1 MSASAHKKIEVLLPV
16 PFDQTFTYQVPE
28 GWDVVR
34 GDYVQVSF
42 GNRVLVGVVWGQ
54 VEAMKEEGA
63 PPREGVASKTQGPY
77 TLKPLLKKF
86 DFPPLSWESL
96 RFVEWVAQYY
106 MVPMGLVLKMVLA
119 EPLVF
124 KDVKRRAQKEAPV
137 KQPGVPV
144 VLSASQQTCVSFLKE
159 KIGAF
164 HTVLLEGATGSGKTE
179 VYLELVKEVCEK
191 GQQAVVLLPEIGLG
205 TQWVARFEKRFG
217 EKPLLWHSDLTPS
230 QRRDNWEKV
239 ARGEARVVV
248 GARSAL
254 FLPYPQLGLVVVDE
268 EHDGGYKQESGVF
281 YHARDMAVIR
291 GSLASCLV
299 VLASATPSLETVVNV
314 EQGRYGKCHL
324 DQRYGEAGFP
334 EVLLVDRREPEGRS
348 VLGAHWISAPLYQAM
363 QETLA
368 EKNQVLLFLNRR
380 GYAPLLLCSACG
392 ERTTCKQCDAW
403 LVFHKS
409 QQKLQCHHCGHTEKP
424 RTVCKGCGAE
434 NSFIP
439 CGPGVE
445 RVMEEVTTLFPEA
458 RTLMMTSDTMTTLK
472 QSEEMIDRIER
483 KEVAIIVGTQV
494 MAKGHHFPDL
504 TLVGVIDGDL
514 GLGGNDLRLVERTY
528 QLLHQVAGRS
538 GRAEKKGRVMI
549 QSHMGNHPVMQ
560 ALMAQDPSV
569 FLALEKESREVY
581 GFPPYGRLAAVILSG
596 RQSHQVEVAARQM
609 AACIPRIKGIEV
621 LGPVPAALS
630 RLKGQYR
637 WRFLIKG
644 PRGVKL
650 QPFIKKWMAV
660 YSVPSHIRIQIDID
674 PYNFY

>member
-1 MSASAHKKIEVLLPV
+1 MSASIHKKVEVLLPV

-28 GWDVVR
+28 GWTVEK

-42 GNRVLVGVVWGQ
+42 GSRTLVGVVWG
-54 VEAMKEEGA
+54 EAKVGKEEIA
-63 PPREGVASKTQGPY
+63 PKNDKSY
-77 TLKPLLKKF
+77 TLKPLLKRF
-86 DFPPLSWESL
+86 DFPPLSLESI

-106 MVPMGLVLKMVLA
+106 MAPMGLVLKMVLA
-119 EPLVF
+119 EQSVF
-124 KDVKRRAQKEAPV
+124 KDVKRRAKKEVPL

-159 KIGAF
+159 KMDGF

-217 EKPLLWHSDLTPS
+217 EKPLLWHSDLTPA

-239 ARGEARVVV
+239 AQGEARVVV

-254 FLPYPQLGLVVVDE
+254 FLPYPQLGLIVVDE

-314 EQGRYGKCHL
+314 EQGRYEKCHL

-334 EVLLVDRREPEGRS
+334 EVSLVDRRSEEGQLVPGSR
-348 VLGAHWISAPLYQAM
+348 WISAPLYQAM
-363 QETLA
+363 QETLTD
-368 EKNQVLLFLNRR
+368 KNQVLLFLNRR
-380 GYAPLLLCSACG
+380 GYAPLLLCSDCG

-403 LVFHKS
+403 LVYHKS
-409 QQKLQCHHCGHTEKP
+409 QNKLQCHHCGHTEKP
-424 RTVCKGCGAE
+424 RTICKGCGEE
-434 NSFIP
+434 NTLIP

-445 RVMEEVTTLFPEA
+445 RVMEEVTALFPEA

-472 QSEEMIDRIER
+472 QSEEMIGKIER
-483 KEVAIIVGTQV
+483 QEVDIIVGTQV

-538 GRAEKKGRVMI
+538 GRAQKKGRVMI
-549 QSHMGNHPVMQ
+549 QSHMADHPVMQ
-560 ALMAQDPSV
+560 ALMVQDPAV
-569 FLALEKESREVY
+569 FLVLEKESREVY

-596 RQSHQVEVAARQM
+596 RQSPQVEAAARQM
-609 AACIPRIKGIEV
+609 AACIPQIKEIEV
-621 LGPVPAALS
+621 LGPVPAAMS

-644 PRGVKL
+644 PRGMKL
-650 QPFIKKWMAV
+650 QPFLKRWVETAQ
-660 YSVPSHIRIQIDID
+660 VPTHIRLQIDID
-674 PYNFY
+674 PYSFY

>member
-1 MSASAHKKIEVLLPV
+1 MSAPCEKKVEVLLPV
-16 PFDQTFTYQVPE
+16 PFDQTFSYGVPRE
-28 GWDVVR
+28 FKVGK

-42 GNRVLVGVVWGQ
+42 GSRTLVGVVWSEAVPGEEVRA
-54 VEAMKEEGA
+54 VEA
-63 PPREGVASKTQGPY
+63 SGPGKKAY

-86 DFPPLSWESL
+86 DFPPLSPQSIK
-96 RFVEWVAQYY
+96 FVEWVAHYY
-106 MVPMGLVLKMVLA
+106 MAPMGMVLKMVLA
-119 EPLVF
+119 EPSVF
-124 KDVKRRAQKEAPV
+124 KDIKRRAPKETPL
-137 KQPGVPV
+137 KQSGEPV
-144 VLSASQQTCVSFLKE
+144 VLSASQESCVSFLKE
-159 KIGAF
+159 KMAGF

-179 VYLELVKEVCEK
+179 VYLELVKGICAR

-217 EKPLLWHSDLTPS
+217 EKPILWHSDLTPA
-230 QRRDNWEKV
+230 QRRDNWEKI

-254 FLPYPQLGLVVVDE
+254 FLPYPNLGLVVVDE

-314 EQGRYGKCHL
+314 EQGRYDKCHL
-324 DQRYGEAGFP
+324 DQRYGEAGFAH
-334 EVLLVDRREPEGRS
+334 VTLIDRRAKEGDLVRGS
-348 VLGAHWISAPLYQAM
+348 RWISKPLYDAI

-368 EKNQVLLFLNRR
+368 QKDQVLLFLNRR

-403 LVFHKS
+403 LVYHKT
-409 QQKLQCHHCGHTEKP
+409 QNKLQCHHCGHTEKP
-424 RTVCKGCGAE
+424 RTLCKGCGEE
-434 NSFIP
+434 NTLIP

-445 RVMEEVTTLFPEA
+445 RVMEEVKALFPDA

-472 QSEEMIDRIER
+472 QSEEMIGKIEN
-483 KEVAIIVGTQV
+483 KQVDIIVGTQV

-528 QLLHQVAGRS
+528 QLLHQVSGRS
-538 GRAEKKGRVMI
+538 GRAQKKGRVMI
-549 QSHMGNHPVMQ
+549 QSHMGDHPVMQ
-560 ALMAQDPSV
+560 ALMVQDPSG
-569 FLALEKESREVY
+569 FLVLEKESRQVF

-596 RQSHQVEVAARQM
+596 RQSHQVEAAARQM
-609 AACIPRIKGIEV
+609 AACIPVIKEIEV
-621 LGPVPAALS
+621 LGPVPAAMR

-637 WRFLIKG
+637 WRFLVKSERGIKIQSF
-644 PRGVKL
+644 L
-650 QPFIKKWMAV
+650 KKWV
-660 YSVPSHIRIQIDID
+660 KISQIPTHIRLQIDMD
-674 PYNFY
+674 PYSFY